1 MSAVWSVR
9 GVSPELRRS
18 VVRQAGDAGL
28 SVGEWL
34 ERALA
39 PVVDGAEVVPLHR
52 AAPVPPAVPPADDV
66 LLAIDRSLR
75 ALDEIAR

>member
-9 GVSPELRRS
+9 GVSSELRRS

-34 ERALA
+34 EQALA
-39 PVVDGAEVVPLHR
+39 PVVEGGGRLSDGAAH
-52 AAPVPPAVPPADDV
+52 AVPPADEV
-66 LLAIDRSLR
+66 LLAIDRSLQ